1 MAVVLLQSTNVH
13 SSSINVQAPYHTC
26 VRVVSV
32 PSILLAASETIMDAL
47 TQAQTFANT
56 TVPAM

>member
-1 MAVVLLQSTNVH
+1 MAVVLRQPTYVH
-13 SSSINVQAPYHTC
+13 SSSINAQALYRTC
-26 VRVVSV
+26 VRVVNV
-32 PSILLAASETIMDAL
+32 PLILLAASETIMDAL